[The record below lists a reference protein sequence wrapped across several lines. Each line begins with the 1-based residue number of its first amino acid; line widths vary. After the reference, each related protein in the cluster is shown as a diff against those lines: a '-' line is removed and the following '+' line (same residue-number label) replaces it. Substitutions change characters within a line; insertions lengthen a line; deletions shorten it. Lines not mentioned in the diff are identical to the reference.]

1 MVTSE
6 FISTSDKQESSNGK
20 SVTSVVYIGG
30 KKYFKKQLSAE
41 NRHDLR
47 HKMAMYKE
55 FDVGRNSDCKYI
67 VKYITINED
76 ENGLYLLTEHV
87 NGLNIADK
95 IKEEPEYFKNNSNT
109 ERMLKQLLVALGELH
124 RRNIA
129 YSDMRPENIM
139 LTQISNEVRLV
150 DLGGCLTDSNDY
162 TTEATEGF
170 GAPELCEDKN
180 DRIDARTDIYA
191 VGKLL
196 EYIEEKAGAT
206 FSKQLK
212 KIMARCLIEDKT
224 KRFQTTDELTKALN
238 KKGKI
243 AWAAAISLVLIIA
256 ATIGWQWFQ
265 TTEEYKALALE
276 IKTDFKRDGVY
287 YMITSEDSSTCM
299 AIGFAKNLNLYIEG
313 RINIDGKTYL
323 TTAIADSAFKH
334 QRNLQS
340 VFLPNTLRRIGEQ
353 AFYNCKSLVTAA
365 IPEGIVKTEFGSF
378 KRAGLRNLK
387 LPKSLKIV
395 GHASFAECRN
405 LKSLDI
411 PEGVETL
418 ELDAFACCDSLKNIS
433 LPSTLKTISR
443 GVFWK
448 CFSLEEIHI
457 PASVKTIG
465 EYSFYYCKSL
475 KHVYNHST
483 EPQELT
489 TIFNSKDITIH
500 VPAASLD
507 KYRKAHHW
515 REMNLV
521 GDL

>member
-41 NRHDLR
+41 NRQDLR

-76 ENGLYLLTEHV
+76 ENGLYLLTEHI

-95 IKEEPEYFKNNSNT
+95 IKKEPEYFKNNSNT

-129 YSDMRPENIM
+129 YSDLKPENIM

-162 TTEATEGF
+162 TTEATERF
-170 GAPELCEDKN
+170 GAPELHENKKE
-180 DRIDARTDIYA
+180 RIDARTDIYA

-196 EYIEEKAGAT
+196 EYIEEKASAT

-212 KIMARCLIEDKT
+212 KIMARCLNEDKT

-238 KKGKI
+238 KNSKI

-256 ATIGWQWFQ
+256 ATTGWQWFQ
-265 TTEEYKALALE
+265 TTEEYKALALAA
-276 IKTDFKRDGVY
+276 KTDLKRDGVH
-287 YMITSEDSSTCM
+287 YMITSEDSTTCM
-299 AIGFAKNLNLYIEG
+299 AIGISDELNLYIEG
-313 RINIDGKTYL
+313 HINIDGKTYL
-323 TTAIADSAFKH
+323 TTAIADSAFK
-334 QRNLQS
+334 NNDSLQS
-340 VFLPNTLRRIGEQ
+340 AFLPNTLRRIGEE
-353 AFYNCKSLVTAA
+353 AFYGCRSLVTAA

-378 KRAGLRNLK
+378 KNTGLRNLK
-387 LPKSLKIV
+387 LPKSLKTV

-443 GVFWK
+443 GVFWE

-489 TIFNSKDITIH
+489 AIFNSKDITIH
-500 VPAASLD
+500 VPAASLE

-515 REMNLV
+515 REMNIV